1 MEVRGT
7 PSYLG
12 HHHHHHN
19 RDSSSSKISPSTP
32 PTTTTTTVHDHG
44 VGDAIFNL
52 SQTLDH
58 HHHHHQS
65 NVNPVQDTHDNIPRR
80 SRRDP
85 DTDPDPVPATASI
98 ATSSSTERSTPTTAT
113 TTTTLVIRYRE
124 CLKNHAASMGR
135 HVVDGCGEFMPGI
148 VGGGGGEEEAEGNS
162 EALKC
167 AACECHRN
175 FHRKEINGHGASSQ
189 SQLLLYQPANSYYNN
204 KKYHHHRHN
213 HNHHHHHHQQQQ
225 QQQPPP
231 ALPPPAIFYDHHNNN
246 NNSRLALGLTNST
259 TPAAPL
265 MMVFGGGGAAA
276 EYSSSGDLNMFN
288 SNAEGGQSTVLMQP
302 KYSKK
307 RFRTKF
313 SQEQKEKMMELAEK
327 IGWRIQKQD
336 EKEVQEFCAQVGV
349 KRQVFKVWMHNNKQ
363 ASVKNKE

>member
-12 HHHHHHN
+12 HHHHHHHN

-58 HHHHHQS
+58 HHHHQS

-98 ATSSSTERSTPTTAT
+98 ATSSSTDRSTPTTATT

-135 HVVDGCGEFMPGI
+135 HVVDGCGEFMPGV

-189 SQLLLYQPANSYYNN
+189 SQLLLYQPANYNN
-204 KKYHHHRHN
+204 KKYHHHRHD

-231 ALPPPAIFYDHHNNN
+231 PLPPPATFYDHHNNN